1 MKGAR
6 KSTLM
11 TPDPYHIPGWVYFQY
26 NHYENAFALTGKNFC
41 LLIANSLEPSSFLY
55 DVILLMIS
63 LYFSFRR
70 YCGYCP
76 QFKYQIGETFGRT
89 TSQLLTTSSVASS
102 GRPVLSDIVP
112 QPRPP
117 KDNRRA
123 LIAGRCLNLGDQKLC
138 EEMVP
143 NYTGERINHVCFFHI
158 LVLHCSTV

>member
-1 MKGAR
+1 MCML
-6 KSTLM
+6 SINLL
-11 TPDPYHIPGWVYFQY
+11 FS
-26 NHYENAFALTGKNFC
+26 HYA
-41 LLIANSLEPSSFLY
+41 
-55 DVILLMIS
+55 LMIS
-63 LYFSFRR
+63 RPFCFLR

-117 KDNRRA
+117 RDNRRA

-138 EEMVP
+138 DEMVP
-143 NYTGERINHVCFFHI
+143 NYTGKRINNVCFLPHACSARFQSFSI
-158 LVLHCSTV
+158 ELVNPVS